1 MKFTRARARRAAA
14 LAGAALTAGLVALPL
29 AAPASA
35 AAESGTVTV
44 IHGVPGLTVDVY
56 VNGKATLTS
65 FAPDTVTPP
74 IALPAGTYTIDIRTA
89 GAPPSAPPAITGT
102 ATLAAGANASLVAH
116 LSASGQPELTA
127 YPNTTSGL
135 AAGKARVIVRHD
147 AAAPAVDVRAN
158 GQPVITNLTNPN
170 QKSVDVA
177 AGTVSADVVLAG
189 QTTSVIGPATL
200 TLPAGTTTAVYA
212 VGSAQQGTSA
222 PADPDRDRRAERRRG
237 RHRRAGGGRQRPEHG
252 RHRSGGGRRR
262 RGRRRRL
269 AAGSAQHVT
278 RLVDGRAASAARP
291 CRVRRR
297 SQGRAAA
304 AVLLTGLAL
313 TCGGGVM
320 LASGTSAPAAAAS
333 VGSVPPA
340 APDVPGPGRSA
351 TPTPTPIAADRH
363 PDPGARGPGRRGAG
377 PGPRR
382 CPRRPGRPAGHR
394 MVVGRA
400 QTGRRRRHR
409 RPGRSRGHRRAWA
422 RSVRRAPSR
431 RAGYPHR
438 GGGRTS
444 DRALRRRRPRPVPE
458 VHAAARRARLLR
470 QTPAGPADLRR
481 RLRRADPALHR
492 QHRRNRP
499 AGGLTGCQERTP

>member
-35 AAESGTVTV
+35 AAGSGTVTV

-74 IALPAGTYTIDIRTA
+74 IALPAGTYTIDIRKA

-170 QKSVDVA
+170 QKSLDVA

-212 VGSAQQGTSA
+212 VGSAQQGSLHLLTQTVTDA
-222 PADPDRDRRAERRRG
+222 PNAVAAGTGGQAGAGSGPNTVAIALVVG
-237 RHRRAGGGRQRPEHG
+237 GAVAVAAGGW
-252 RHRSGGGRRR
+252 
-262 RGRRRRL
+262 RL
-269 AAGSAQHVT
+269 A
-278 RLVDGRAASAARP
+278 
-291 CRVRRR
+291 RR
-297 SQGRAAA
+297 S
-304 AVLLTGLAL
+304 T
-313 TCGGGVM
+313 
-320 LASGTSAPAAAAS
+320 
-333 VGSVPPA
+333 
-340 APDVPGPGRSA
+340 
-351 TPTPTPIAADRH
+351 
-363 PDPGARGPGRRGAG
+363 
-377 PGPRR
+377 
-382 CPRRPGRPAGHR
+382 
-394 MVVGRA
+394 
-400 QTGRRRRHR
+400 
-409 RPGRSRGHRRAWA
+409 
-422 RSVRRAPSR
+422 
-431 RAGYPHR
+431 
-438 GGGRTS
+438 
-444 DRALRRRRPRPVPE
+444 
-458 VHAAARRARLLR
+458 
-470 QTPAGPADLRR
+470 
-481 RLRRADPALHR
+481 
-492 QHRRNRP
+492 
-499 AGGLTGCQERTP
+499 